1 MKKMK
6 KYNTFLESKN
16 QYSIDDWIEDLKSW
30 EWNRP
35 GSSQNNTVNATT
47 IKKWSDHFIGQGW
60 FEKIESL
67 VDRFFESLEKVDTE
81 EIHLRMYDVYDQ
93 VPSSKDKY
101 VIRCIAYGDVD
112 RYDKPNKNRYNGLL
126 SVFKL
131 DEIDKLRI
139 IIHIIKEIVF
149 PTLNIGG
156 YPSYFLRQS
165 DESYYV
171 TEPKWQCQN
180 FNIKDFEEMG
190 IKAGARFGVIINNRE
205 GKSGKS
211 VLISQHDISKK
222 EKYSIDKILD
232 MYRPCIDIE
241 IGGHNDSVRTGKMN
255 LMELES
261 HIDETLESILPT
273 LDYEEVIFDHS
284 RGDRLFTNTD
294 VYDYSI
300 KILLNF

>member
-1 MKKMK
+1 MKYIS
-6 KYNTFLESKN
+6 KYKTFESSQK
-16 QYSIDDWIEDLKSW
+16 YGIHDWIEDLKSW
-30 EWNRP
+30 EWNSP
-35 GSSQNNTVNATT
+35 NWSKSQSVTPSS
-47 IKKWSDHFIGQGW
+47 IKKWSDHFIGEGW

-67 VDRFFESLEKVDTE
+67 VDRMFDAIRKVDTE

-93 VPSSKDKY
+93 IPSGKDKY

-112 RYDKPNKNRYNGLL
+112 RYDNPNKNRYNGLI
-126 SVFKL
+126 SVVKM
-131 DEIDKLRI
+131 DDRDRLRI

-149 PTLNIGG
+149 PTFRIGS

-180 FNIKDFEEMG
+180 FNIKDYEEFG
-190 IKAGARFGVIINNRE
+190 IKSGARFE
-205 GKSGKS
+205 GESGKS
-211 VLISQHDISKK
+211 ILITQSDISKK

-232 MYRPCIDIE
+232 MYRPCVDIE
-241 IGGHNDSVRTGKMN
+241 IGGHSDSIRTGKMD
-255 LMELES
+255 LIELES
-261 HIDETLESILPT
+261 HIDETLESILPS

-284 RGDRLFTNTD
+284 RGDRLFTNND
-294 VYDYSI
+294 IYDYSI